1 MNIIDKVTN
10 SRITLKVILS
20 NDWDT
25 SSMPDLSN
33 IEIEKIYNIPSSK
46 NKSIAQFGVAS
57 GCNFSLKHRFI
68 NSYKLHVIYYNFP
81 EIGKIG
87 SKVTKSVC
95 EKIKALYISELINPY
110 DSILLIIND
119 NISESLELSFNSLNI
134 SLQNDLETIEI
145 NDDIIDQMKEN
156 DYPLE
161 KKHFRNV
168 TLLDINSLTN
178 NLLNH
183 RLVPKH
189 RPIRNKKEIQEI
201 LERCNC
207 KQNQLPIILKNDKVS
222 KYLRLSPGD
231 ICEITRKSIKV
242 GQYPFYRICK

>member
-10 SRITLKVILS
+10 SRITLKEIL
-20 NDWDT
+20 DDEWDT
-25 SSMPDLSN
+25 SIMPNLSN

-57 GCNFSLKHRFI
+57 GCNFSLEHK
-68 NSYKLHVIYYNFP
+68 NVKSYRLHIIYYNFP
-81 EIGKIG
+81 EVGKMS

-95 EKIKALYISELINPY
+95 DKIKSLYVSELISPH
-110 DSILLIIND
+110 DSIIVIIND
-119 NISESLELSFNSLNI
+119 NISESLESSFNSLNI
-134 SLQNDLETIEI
+134 TLQNELEEIEFT
-145 NDDIIDQMKEN
+145 DEIITSMKKN
-156 DYPLE
+156 NYPLE

-178 NLLNH
+178 NLLKH
-183 RLVPKH
+183 RLVPEHK
-189 RPIRNKKEIQEI
+189 PIRDNKRIKEI
-201 LERCNC
+201 LEKCNC
-207 KQNQLPIILKNDKVS
+207 TTNQLPIILKNDKIS

>member
-10 SRITLKVILS
+10 SRITLKEILDE
-20 NDWDT
+20 DWDV

-33 IEIEKIYNIPSSK
+33 IEMEKMYNIPSSK

-57 GCNFSLKHRFI
+57 GCNFSLKHKYI
-68 NSYKLHVIYYNFP
+68 DSYKLHIIYYNFP
-81 EIGKIG
+81 EVGKTS
-87 SKVTKSVC
+87 SKVTKAVC
-95 EKIKALYISELINPY
+95 DKLKALYVSELINPY

-119 NISESLELSFNSLNI
+119 NISESLETSFGRLNI
-134 SLQNDLETIEI
+134 SLQNDLESIELT
-145 NDDIIDQMKEN
+145 DDIIEQMKKN
-156 DYPLE
+156 KVPLE

-168 TLLDINSLTN
+168 TLIDINSLTN

-189 RPIRNKKEIQEI
+189 RAIRNNKEIREI
-201 LERCNC
+201 LDKCNC
-207 KQNQLPIILKNDKVS
+207 KDNQLPIILKNDKIS
-222 KYLRLSPGD
+222 KYLRLATGD
-231 ICEITRKSIKV
+231 VCEITRKSIKV